1 MFATARAQRFKLDR
15 TKNIRNESNNAM
27 MGQPNEITK
36 KISRNVCSVMNRS
49 HHGPSKS
56 SWQTTPLHLVKN
68 RSLLRFHAYRPPGK
82 FLRGKKFDIVFSNK
96 RGVDVERH
104 RWGRWRKNPRGR
116 IITGMKRGG
125 IEIPT
130 ALRFIYSKVVD
141 RLERRERKV
150 VDIFR
155 RYFVEESR
163 TRGTAKPRREIN
175 GNNIYVGWDT
185 WTKDDF
191 GF

>member
-1 MFATARAQRFKLDR
+1 MRKM
-15 TKNIRNESNNAM
+15 E
-27 MGQPNEITK
+27 E
-36 KISRNVCSVMNRS
+36 
-49 HHGPSKS
+49 KS
-56 SWQTTPLHLVKN
+56 SWKN
-68 RSLLRFHAYRPPGK
+68 HHRDETWWYR
-82 FLRGKKFDIVFSNK
+82 DTNSYAVYI
-96 RGVDVERH
+96 
-104 RWGRWRKNPRGR
+104 WQ
-116 IITGMKRGG
+116 GG
-125 IEIPT
+125 GPFGQE
-130 ALRFIYSKVVD
+130 
-141 RLERRERKV
+141 RERKV

>member
-1 MFATARAQRFKLDR
+1 MRKM
-15 TKNIRNESNNAM
+15 E
-27 MGQPNEITK
+27 E
-36 KISRNVCSVMNRS
+36 
-49 HHGPSKS
+49 KS
-56 SWQTTPLHLVKN
+56 SWKN
-68 RSLLRFHAYRPPGK
+68 HHRDETWWYRDTNSSAVYIWQGGGPFG
-82 FLRGKKFDIVFSNK
+82 
-96 RGVDVERH
+96 ER
-104 RWGRWRKNPRGR
+104 
-116 IITGMKRGG
+116 
-125 IEIPT
+125 E
-130 ALRFIYSKVVD
+130 
-141 RLERRERKV
+141 RERKV